1 MIPLRDINPTRS
13 RPYIA
18 YALMGLNIAI
28 FLYQISLNSSELE
41 AFIKN
46 YAVIP
51 NDITASL
58 AGEELIDREVP
69 VWLTLFSSQFLHG
82 GLLHLGGNM
91 LYLWVFGNNI
101 EDVLGHV
108 RFVIFYLSCGALA
121 AVAQWLFSMDS
132 QVPLLGAS
140 GAIAAIMG
148 AYVLRFPKAEILTL
162 LPIFI
167 FFTVV
172 RIPAVFF
179 LGFWFVIQAFSG
191 VVALEMANE
200 GGGVAYWAHAG
211 GFIFGALL
219 GPLMGLLDR

>member
-1 MIPLRDINPTRS
+1 VIPLRDINPTRS